1 MDSVVKLSRTLE
13 NVQQGYQEL
22 LALWH
27 IAKPLLLSG
36 KRLVLSLREETRSI
50 AQNGVM
56 WSCLEDIATQV
67 QFAIDGKMQF
77 IDSDDVKDILSASL
91 KKHQRV
97 ASGLD
102 GGVVFLGQ
110 RTSKMTIAQMCEM
123 IDLCHV
129 VGDSHGI
136 KWRRT
141 SWGRDAP
148 AEMFEETTE

>member
-1 MDSVVKLSRTLE
+1 MA
-13 NVQQGYQEL
+13 EL
-22 LALWH
+22 WSFIKPALLPGRRF
-27 IAKPLLLSG
+27 IVSIQ
-36 KRLVLSLREETRSI
+36 EETRTL

-56 WSCLEDIATQV
+56 WSCLEDIAKQV

-77 IDSDDVKDILSASL
+77 VDKDDVKDILSASL
-91 KKHQRV
+91 TKHQRV

-148 AEMFEETTE
+148 AEMFEENQ